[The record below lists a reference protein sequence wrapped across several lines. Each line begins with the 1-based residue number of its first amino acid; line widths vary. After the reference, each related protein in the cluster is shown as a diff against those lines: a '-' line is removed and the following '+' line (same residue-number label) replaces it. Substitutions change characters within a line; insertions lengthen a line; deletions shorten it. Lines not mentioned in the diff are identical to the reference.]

1 MKKVLIIGASS
12 GIGRELAIQYANL
25 GYQVTVT
32 ARRLDKLKEIAS
44 ENISYDFIDVNN
56 VEEAALTVK
65 KLVRNADIS
74 IICAGIG
81 SLNETLNFNIEYETI
96 KTNVIGFTAVVD
108 TIFNYYKSIKKG
120 HIVAISSIASIRG
133 SDIAPAYNAS
143 KAYVTNYMDGLRKK
157 SVKENLNIDITTI
170 LPGLVDTQMAK
181 GDGLFWVEPVNVV
194 VKEIIAGIE
203 KKKAKLIVSKR
214 WNIIALL
221 LKLLPNKVYYR
232 L

>member
-12 GIGRELAIQYANL
+12 GIGRELALQYASL
-25 GYQVTVT
+25 GYQVIAI

-44 ENISYDFIDVNN
+44 ENISYDFIDINK
-56 VEEAALTVK
+56 VEDAILKIKHLIINT
-65 KLVRNADIS
+65 DIS

-81 SLNETLNFNIEYETI
+81 DLNDSLDFNIEYETI
-96 KTNVIGFTAVVD
+96 KTNIIGFTAIVD

-120 HIVAISSIASIRG
+120 HIVALSSIASIRG

-143 KAYVTNYMDGLRKK
+143 KAYVTNYMEGLKKK
-157 SVKENLNIDITTI
+157 SVKENLNINITTI

-181 GDGLFWVEPVNVV
+181 GKGLFWVEPVNVIA
-194 VKEIIAGIE
+194 KEIISAIE
-203 KKKAKLIVSKR
+203 KKKTKHIVSKR
-214 WNIIALL
+214 WNIIALF
-221 LKLLPNKVYYR
+221 LKLLPSKIYYK

>member
-12 GIGRELAIQYANL
+12 GIGRELALQYASL
-25 GYQVTVT
+25 GHQVVAI

-44 ENISYDFIDVNN
+44 ENISYDFIDINK
-56 VEEAALTVK
+56 VEDAILKIKHLIIDT
-65 KLVRNADIS
+65 DIS

-81 SLNETLNFNIEYETI
+81 DLNDSLDFNIEYETI
-96 KTNVIGFTAVVD
+96 KTNIIGFTAIVD

-120 HIVAISSIASIRG
+120 HIVALSSIASIRG

-143 KAYVTNYMDGLRKK
+143 KAYVTNYMEGLKKK
-157 SVKENLNIDITTI
+157 SVKENLNINITII

-181 GDGLFWVEPVNVV
+181 GKGLFWVEPVNVIA
-194 VKEIIAGIE
+194 KEIISAIE
-203 KKKAKLIVSKR
+203 KKKTKTIVSKR
-214 WNIIALL
+214 WNIIALF
-221 LKLLPNKVYYR
+221 LKLLPSKIYYK